1 MNDFQ
6 AKLDIILSVL
16 KQTVYGSCAIALAGA
31 HAKGTADISSDLDIY
46 LFAECFLPADQRHT
60 LIRTIS
66 DPDKPIY
73 ISNNADGRPWG
84 GSMDF
89 YFDGIPV
96 EINIRT
102 FALVD
107 KIVNDSLSG
116 KFEIVPATWTSNGYY
131 TYVYLSELNFIV
143 PVWDP
148 NGYLSMRKA
157 LVVTYPEPLRNAII
171 RRFMDRAETWLDNFH
186 YNTAIERC
194 DLLFIA
200 PIILH
205 TVLDMVQVVF
215 ALNRTYFNG
224 DKKLEKA
231 LNAMPLCPQ
240 FLKTKLSFLL
250 TAAHDRTVLSNQRD
264 ILRSIRDE
272 LKILIQ
278 QNG

>member
-1 MNDFQ
+1 
-6 AKLDIILSVL
+6 L